1 MMVLQPSGTMK
12 PNPLDLT
19 WASSGIFE
27 RIDWNVKM
35 ENLGSDHLVVLMEL
49 DVAINTEEINVKPK
63 IDHELFHNNI
73 DAMDLKNVNNLL
85 DIILAMDESKG
96 SATIRPKSTRN
107 IKFILKFYWNDEI
120 NCLHKLKKF
129 AMVNYFR
136 NMTLK
141 T

>member
-1 MMVLQPSGTMK
+1 
-12 PNPLDLT
+12 
-19 WASSGIFE
+19 
-27 RIDWNVKM
+27 
-35 ENLGSDHLVVLMEL
+35 
-49 DVAINTEEINVKPK
+49 
-63 IDHELFHNNI
+63 
-73 DAMDLKNVNNLL
+73 MDLKNVNNLL

-141 T
+141 NLIEFKKQNVIFKKKLKQERTKAWKAWAESLSPNSPTKDIFRRFKILSNHRVNNRYVSAA